1 MVRGVIAGL
10 VVFFKPIVVKLLIHH
25 SLVKVTY
32 HLVQVLVAILQN

>member
-10 VVFFKPIVVKLLIHH
+10 VVLFKPIVVELLIHH
-25 SLVKVTY
+25 SLDEVTY